1 MALPETPLRAPRG
14 RRCRG
19 KRIGGGLDVSA
30 HERRLGG
37 AAGEAS
43 IGVVPLVALHI
54 TSILH
59 LGIHTIATHR

>member
-43 IGVVPLVALHI
+43 IGVVPLVALDVARV
-54 TSILH
+54 LH
-59 LGIHTIATHR
+59 LRVDAHR